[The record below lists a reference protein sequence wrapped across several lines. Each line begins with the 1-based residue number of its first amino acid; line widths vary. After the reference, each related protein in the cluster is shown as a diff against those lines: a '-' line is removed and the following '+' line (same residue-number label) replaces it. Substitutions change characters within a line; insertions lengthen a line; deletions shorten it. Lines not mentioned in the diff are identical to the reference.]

1 MAEQK
6 VVKEK
11 EKMNPILWFLFAIV
25 IPVIIAITLT
35 VIVLSIAGVNVVDW
49 AKNTGSNIPVVS
61 SLIPTDDEVADTKK
75 EENYQ
80 ATIATKDEEIEQLN
94 QEKITLESSIEQ
106 LELTVTKLQR
116 DLDAAKQ
123 TSEED
128 SSKSIKQMSSSF
140 KEMRS
145 EQAAIILEQLDYETA
160 FTILSEMSNKDRG
173 AILEKMTPES
183 AAAITKLFINH

>member
-35 VIVLSIAGVNVVDW
+35 AIVLSLAGVNVIDW

-61 SLIPTDDEVADTKK
+61 SLIPTDDEVAEKK
-75 EENYQ
+75 EEENYQ
-80 ATIATKDEEIEQLN
+80 ATIAAKDEKIEQLN
-94 QEKITLESSIEQ
+94 QEKTALESSIEQ
-106 LELTVTKLQR
+106 LELTITKLQR
-116 DLDAAKQ
+116 DLEAAKQ
-123 TSEED
+123 TTEED

-140 KEMRS
+140 KEMSS
-145 EQAAIILEQLDYETA
+145 EQAAIILEQLDQESA

-173 AILEKMTPES
+173 AILGNMTPES
-183 AAAITKLFINH
+183 AAAITKLFINQ